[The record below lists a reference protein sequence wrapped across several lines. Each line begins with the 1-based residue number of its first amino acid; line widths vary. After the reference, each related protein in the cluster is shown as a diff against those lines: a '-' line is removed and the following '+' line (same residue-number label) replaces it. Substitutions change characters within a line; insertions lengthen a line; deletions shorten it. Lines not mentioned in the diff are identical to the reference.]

1 MGKGI
6 KRILE
11 IISEAIFPS
20 NIYCICCGSLIDS
33 SRSYSLCDKCIR
45 KFHWITGDTCSK
57 CGKALPAEFHGN
69 LCYDCMQHEHHF
81 DRGYSCL
88 TYGFYER
95 QVMMDFKYNNK
106 GYLGEKLGDILYDR
120 ISLENLEID
129 VIIAVPVSR
138 KRLKKRGYNQSEL
151 MARRL
156 GTRMNVAVDSKSLIR
171 KMNTKLLRTMSP
183 AEREIA
189 LKGAFGISP
198 KANVKR
204 KRILLIDDI
213 YTTGATADACSKVLK
228 DAGALEVVVLSLA
241 SGGNRKPEEN

>member
-11 IISEAIFPS
+11 IVSEAIFPS

-33 SRSYSLCDKCIR
+33 SRSYSLCDNCIG
-45 KFHWITGDTCSK
+45 KFHWITGATCDK
-57 CGKALPAEFHGN
+57 CGKALPEEFHGN
-69 LCYDCMQHEHHF
+69 TCYDCMQREHHF

-129 VIIAVPVSR
+129 VRTDGKKIGSTHECPGGQQKPSKKNEHQAAENNESSR
-138 KRLKKRGYNQSEL
+138 
-151 MARRL
+151 
-156 GTRMNVAVDSKSLIR
+156 T
-171 KMNTKLLRTMSP
+171 
-183 AEREIA
+183 
-189 LKGAFGISP
+189 
-198 KANVKR
+198 
-204 KRILLIDDI
+204 
-213 YTTGATADACSKVLK
+213 
-228 DAGALEVVVLSLA
+228 
-241 SGGNRKPEEN
+241 

>member
-1 MGKGI
+1 M
-6 KRILE
+6 LPLAEE
-11 IISEAIFPS
+11 IAPGAIANMNRTAAQLREIQEFMEEQ
-20 NIYCICCGSLIDS
+20 
-33 SRSYSLCDKCIR
+33 
-45 KFHWITGDTCSK
+45 
-57 CGKALPAEFHGN
+57 AE
-69 LCYDCMQHEHHF
+69 
-81 DRGYSCL
+81 
-88 TYGFYER
+88 
-95 QVMMDFKYNNK
+95 
-106 GYLGEKLGDILYDR
+106 
-120 ISLENLEID
+120 
-129 VIIAVPVSR
+129 
-138 KRLKKRGYNQSEL
+138 KKRGYNQSEL